1 MLEHRGMSL
10 SEQTLCWFMSWHT
23 NHEYQQGLYLSA
35 GSQGSYYGY
44 SHPNHELNF
53 WSVAVVCE
61 LVYGIPPRTPI
72 PFQP

>member
-1 MLEHRGMSL
+1 MLEHHGMSL

-44 SHPNHELNF
+44 THAWDYKLHIQIMS
-53 WSVAVVCE
+53 
-61 LVYGIPPRTPI
+61 
-72 PFQP
+72 